1 MEGCDFMVKRSEIVS
16 FLDEYLKV
24 SEIADSSVNGLQV
37 EGKGEVKKIA
47 LAVDACQYVFDEAR
61 SNGADM
67 VIVHHGLFWKDDENE
82 MRITGILGKRISA
95 LLGGGVSLYAA
106 HLPLDLHADVGN
118 NACMARLIGLKEILP
133 FGKYHDVDCGYFGR
147 LEREYAL
154 DDFLSLVDEKIG
166 KVQVKHLFGVEKIRT
181 VGIVSGGGAF
191 AVNEMSKYD
200 VDILISGEP
209 KHTVFNDTKELCVN
223 AVYLGHYDTETF
235 GVKALGSKLKEKFKD
250 VETFFVENPTGL

>member
-1 MEGCDFMVKRSEIVS
+1 MVKRSEVVS

-24 SEIADSSVNGLQV
+24 SEIADGSLNGLQV

-47 LAVDACQYVFDEAR
+47 LAVDGCQYVFDEAR

-67 VIVHHGLFWKDDENE
+67 IIVHHGLFWKDDEG
-82 MRITGILGKRISA
+82 MRITGIHGKRIQA
-95 LLGGGVSLYAA
+95 LLAGGVSLYAA

-118 NACMARLIGLKEILP
+118 NACMAKLIGLSDLLP

-147 LEREYAL
+147 LEREYDL
-154 DDFLSLVDEKIG
+154 DEFLKLVGEKIG
-166 KVQVKHLFGVEKIRT
+166 KVRVKHLFGVKKIRT

-191 AVNEMSKYD
+191 AVNEMGKSG

-209 KHTVFNDTKELCVN
+209 EHVLFNVTKELCVN
-223 AVYLGHYDTETF
+223 AVYLGHYDTEIF
-235 GVKALGSKLKEKFKD
+235 GVKALGDKLKEKFRD
-250 VETFFVENPTGL
+250 VETFFIDNPSGL

>member
-1 MEGCDFMVKRSEIVS
+1 MYGCDLMAKRSEIVS
-16 FLDEYLKV
+16 FLDNYLRVRK
-24 SEIADSSVNGLQV
+24 IADGSLNGLQV

-47 LAVDACQYVFDEAR
+47 LAVDACQYVFDKAR

-67 VIVHHGLFWKDDENE
+67 VIVHHGLFWKDDEE
-82 MRITGILGKRISA
+82 MRITGIYGKRIQT
-95 LLGGGVSLYAA
+95 LLAGGISLYAA

-118 NACMARLIGLKEILP
+118 NACMAKLIGLKEILP

-147 LEREYAL
+147 LDRGYAL
-154 DDFLSLVDEKIG
+154 DEFLKLIDEKIG
-166 KVQVKHLFGVEKIRT
+166 KVRVKHLFGVKKIRT

-191 AVNEMSKYD
+191 AVNETGKSG

-209 KHTVFNDTKELCVN
+209 EHILFNITKELHVN

-235 GVKALGSKLKEKFKD
+235 GVKALGGKLKEKFKD
-250 VETFFVENPTGL
+250 IETIFIDNPSEL

>member
-1 MEGCDFMVKRSEIVS
+1 MAKRSEIVN

-24 SEIADSSVNGLQV
+24 REIADSSLNGLQV
-37 EGKGEVKKIA
+37 EGNVEVKKVA

-61 SNGADM
+61 SSGADM
-67 VIVHHGLFWKDDENE
+67 VIVHHGLFWKDDEW
-82 MRITGILGKRISA
+82 MPLTGILGKRIQTLMA
-95 LLGGGVSLYAA
+95 GGVSLYAA

-191 AVNEMSKYD
+191 AVNEMGKYD
-200 VDILISGEP
+200 VDILISGEQ
-209 KHTVFNDTKELCVN
+209 KHMLFNDTKELCVN
-223 AVYLGHYDTETF
+223 AVYLGHYDTEMF
-235 GVKALGSKLKEKFKD
+235 GVSALGSKLKEKFKN
-250 VETFFVENPTGL
+250 VETFFIDNPSGL